1 MKILFIK
8 RIFPEKILF
17 GRKEVCKMRNMP
29 AKKKAKKASSSPKQ
43 GIKYEDKSPGQPE
56 LVPIFEE
63 IKKLIKPYK
72 KGSLKERGDTGGQ
85 YGLVSEMEIEVDGKK
100 KPEVYFAG
108 LLVQK
113 GYVGF
118 YFMPVYSQPELKK
131 FFKPEL
137 LKCLKG
143 KSCFYIKKK
152 DPVLLSQI
160 KDALKLGYEEYKKKG
175 WVK

>member
-1 MKILFIK
+1 
-8 RIFPEKILF
+8 
-17 GRKEVCKMRNMP
+17 MRNMP
-29 AKKKAKKASSSPKQ
+29 AKKKSPKKTSSSPKQ

-56 LVPIFEE
+56 LVPIFNE
-63 IKKLIKPYK
+63 IKKLLKPYI
-72 KGSLKERGDTGGQ
+72 KGSIKERGDSKGQ
-85 YGLVSEMEIEVDGKK
+85 YGLISEMEIEVNGKK

-108 LLVQK
+108 ILVQK

-118 YFMPVYSQPELKK
+118 YFMPVYSEPELKK
-131 FFKPEL
+131 VFQPEL

-152 DPVLLSQI
+152 DPIILSQI
-160 KDALKLGYEEYKKKG
+160 EDSLKIGYDDYKKKG

>member
-1 MKILFIK
+1 MFHGEK
-8 RIFPEKILF
+8 FP
-17 GRKEVCKMRNMP
+17 KMRNMP
-29 AKKKAKKASSSPKQ
+29 AKKKSAKTSSSPKR

-56 LVPIFEE
+56 LVPIFNE
-63 IKKLIKPYK
+63 IKKLMKPYI
-72 KGSLKERGDTGGQ
+72 KGSLKERGDSRGQ
-85 YGLVSEMEIEVDGKK
+85 YGLVSEMEIEVNGKK

-108 LLVQK
+108 ALVQK

-118 YFMPVYSQPELKK
+118 YFMPVYSEPELKK
-131 FFKPEL
+131 VLPQEL

-152 DPVLLSQI
+152 DPILLSQI
-160 KDALKLGYEEYKKKG
+160 KDALKLGYEDYKKKG

>member
-1 MKILFIK
+1 MFHWKK
-8 RIFPEKILF
+8 VP
-17 GRKEVCKMRNMP
+17 KMRNMP
-29 AKKKAKKASSSPKQ
+29 AKKKSPKKTSSSPKQ

-56 LVPIFEE
+56 LVPIFNE
-63 IKKLIKPYK
+63 IKKLLKPYI
-72 KGSLKERGDTGGQ
+72 KGSIKERGDSKGQ
-85 YGLVSEMEIEVDGKK
+85 YGLISEMEIEVNGKK

-108 LLVQK
+108 ILVQK

-118 YFMPVYSQPELKK
+118 YFMPVYSEPELKK
-131 FFKPEL
+131 VFQPEL

-152 DPVLLSQI
+152 DPIILSQI
-160 KDALKLGYEEYKKKG
+160 EDSLKIGYDDYKKKG